1 MAAGKCVISVR
12 GISKKFGS
20 FEAVKEVS
28 LCINEGEIFG
38 LLGPNGAGKTTFLS
52 VLATTLQASAGK
64 ATVNGFDVSSRPSEV
79 RKSIGMS
86 FQDNSLDIDLTG
98 RENLWFHAR
107 MYHIPE
113 SQISEKIS
121 QALKL
126 AGLEQFAG
134 REIKKYSGG
143 MKRRL
148 EIVRALMHEPKILFL
163 DEPTLGL
170 DPQTRRALW
179 DKIRQLNEENGMTI
193 ILTTHYMEEAD
204 ELCDRIAIIDRG
216 KIIALGTSGQLKES
230 VKGDIITITTKKT
243 QPFVGK
249 KFKFVKEAKAH
260 DGTLSLTVDS
270 AERRI
275 AEIVLFAKKKR
286 IQIDSIS
293 LKKPSL
299 EDVFLHFTGKTIRE
313 AELDKGEQFAERMK
327 ASRQELR
334 AR

>member
-1 MAAGKCVISVR
+1 MPSKKCIISVKDLV
-12 GISKKFGS
+12 KKFDN
-20 FEAVKEVS
+20 FEAVKDVS
-28 LCINEGEIFG
+28 LCINKGEIFG

-52 VLATTLQASAGK
+52 VLATTLQANGGSAM
-64 ATVNGFDVSSRPSEV
+64 VNGFDVSKNPDGV

-86 FQDNSLDIDLTG
+86 FQDNSLDLDLTAK
-98 RENLWFHAR
+98 ENLWFHCR

-113 SQISEKIS
+113 SQINQKIS

-126 AGLEQFAG
+126 ADLEQFAD

-179 DKIRQLNEENGMTI
+179 EKIKELNEKNGMTI
-193 ILTTHYMEEAD
+193 ILTTHYMEEAN
-204 ELCDRIAIIDRG
+204 ELCDRIAIIDKG
-216 KIIALGTSGQLKES
+216 KIVALGTSQELKKS
-230 VKGDIITITTKKT
+230 VKGDIITLETKNN
-243 QPFVGK
+243 QAFAGK
-249 KFKFVKEAKAH
+249 KFKFVKDAKIH
-260 DGTLSLTVDS
+260 DGEVSLTVDS
-270 AERRI
+270 AEKRI
-275 AEIVLFAKKKR
+275 TEIVLFAKKSK
-286 IQIDSIS
+286 IQIDNIN

-313 AELDKGEQFAERMK
+313 AELGAEGQFAERFK
-327 ASRQELR
+327 ASRLELR